1 MNSKMTTNSQLSI
14 TEPKNKNKNELSK
27 QLKQEQNLRNGDHLE
42 GYQWEGGERR
52 IAEKVQGIRS
62 INGRYKIDGGRLRL
76 VWEME
81 KPKNLYV
88 PPTDINQGGESWWG
102 RECRAEENK
111 GEKKMGQL

>member
-1 MNSKMTTNSQLSI
+1 MNSKMTTNSQLST
-14 TEPKNKNKNELSK
+14 TESKTNKNKLSK
-27 QLKQEQNLRNGDHLE
+27 QLKQEQNHRNGDHME
-42 GYQWEGGERR
+42 GYRPGRGRRREGG
-52 IAEKVQGIRS
+52 KVQGIRS
-62 INGRYKIDGGRLRL
+62 INGRYKIDGGRLRI

>member
-1 MNSKMTTNSQLSI
+1 
-14 TEPKNKNKNELSK
+14 
-27 QLKQEQNLRNGDHLE
+27 
-42 GYQWEGGERR
+42 
-52 IAEKVQGIRS
+52 
-62 INGRYKIDGGRLRL
+62 
-76 VWEME
+76 ME